1 MTLLHTR
8 LFWLLIIP
16 SLLLA
21 GCKDKKVISVYLVS
35 KPTLEVMTSENKNPA
50 MDGMPSTP
58 LTGTSKEQGALSP
71 QMTGTP
77 PANWEQQPLT
87 MMRQASYVVKGE
99 HGTSADISLVT
110 LTGAA
115 GGVLDNVNRWLSQLG
130 QPAITA
136 EQLKGLA
143 IPIPSPL
150 GAISI
155 VDLAGL
161 PQGSDASK
169 DGRIIAGI
177 VSGDNGTYF
186 FKMRGNADLV
196 KSEKETFIQWIGTVP
211 LPVSLPASMPEST
224 APTMTLVTPSTEQ
237 EKPQITWDV
246 PSGWKSVSP
255 SPMRY
260 ASFTVAGKGG
270 ESGDVSISSFPGN
283 AGGDLANV
291 NRWRAQIGL
300 EAINDEGLKSW
311 ITPVPCSGS
320 QMLGVDMNGPKA
332 RILAGWTRVD
342 GKSWFFK
349 LVGPTKLVEGE
360 KAKFLAFLHTV
371 KFHL

>member
-8 LFWLLIIP
+8 LFWLLILP

-50 MDGMPSTP
+50 IEGMPSTP

>member
-8 LFWLLIIP
+8 LFWLLILP

-58 LTGTSKEQGALSP
+58 LTGTSKEQGALSA

-224 APTMTLVTPSTEQ
+224 APTMTLVAPSTEQ
-237 EKPQITWDV
+237 SKPQIAWNV

-260 ASFTVAGKGG
+260 ASFTVAGKSG
-270 ESGDVSISSFPGN
+270 ESGDVSISFFPGDG
-283 AGGDLANV
+283 GGDLANV

>member
-8 LFWLLIIP
+8 LFWLLILP

-58 LTGTSKEQGALSP
+58 LTGTSKEQGALSA

-224 APTMTLVTPSTEQ
+224 APTMTLVAPSTEQ
-237 EKPQITWDV
+237 EKPQIAWDV

-270 ESGDVSISSFPGN
+270 ESGDVSISFFPGDG
-283 AGGDLANV
+283 GGDLANV

>member
-8 LFWLLIIP
+8 LFWLLILP

-50 MDGMPSTP
+50 MEGMPSTP
-58 LTGTSKEQGALSP
+58 LTGTSKEQGALSA

-224 APTMTLVTPSTEQ
+224 APTMTLVAPSTEQ
-237 EKPQITWDV
+237 EKPQIAWDV

-270 ESGDVSISSFPGN
+270 ESGDVSISFFPGDG
-283 AGGDLANV
+283 GGDLANV

>member
-8 LFWLLIIP
+8 LFWLLILP

>member
-1 MTLLHTR
+1 
-8 LFWLLIIP
+8 
-16 SLLLA
+16 
-21 GCKDKKVISVYLVS
+21 
-35 KPTLEVMTSENKNPA
+35 
-50 MDGMPSTP
+50 
-58 LTGTSKEQGALSP
+58 
-71 QMTGTP
+71 
-77 PANWEQQPLT
+77 
-87 MMRQASYVVKGE
+87 
-99 HGTSADISLVT
+99 
-110 LTGAA
+110 
-115 GGVLDNVNRWLSQLG
+115 
-130 QPAITA
+130 
-136 EQLKGLA
+136 
-143 IPIPSPL
+143 
-150 GAISI
+150 
-155 VDLAGL
+155 
-161 PQGSDASK
+161 
-169 DGRIIAGI
+169 
-177 VSGDNGTYF
+177 
-186 FKMRGNADLV
+186 
-196 KSEKETFIQWIGTVP
+196 
-211 LPVSLPASMPEST
+211 
-224 APTMTLVTPSTEQ
+224 MTLVAPSTEQ
-237 EKPQITWDV
+237 EKPQIAWDV

-270 ESGDVSISSFPGN
+270 ESGDVSISFFPGEG
-283 AGGDLANV
+283 GGDLANV